1 MSATHWLTLGIV
13 SGLGALGGATSL
25 KPTPVE
31 GPPAVVI
38 DSLAS
43 RSYATT
49 LEGVQAAH
57 LTVLRNIANAQ
68 TPGYRAVRPMFETWF
83 DESGRTTGVMRPSM
97 EASPKPGWP
106 IHTSRALDVQI
117 HGSGHLQVLA
127 PNAPSG
133 RAYTRVGHLTVDP
146 QGFLAT
152 GRPGHTP
159 RRLAPPIAIPD
170 GAADLRVTD
179 GGTVEA
185 LAPET
190 KAWIPVGS
198 LQLATFPQD
207 HALQP
212 VGDVLHATTAAGTAL
227 VSEPGTPGLGTLRS
241 GALEGSNVDLAAE
254 TEQLRHLR
262 AWSESLSEALLVPD
276 PLAIVAT
283 ASH

>member
-31 GPPAVVI
+31 SGSAVMI

-57 LTVLRNIANAQ
+57 RTVLQNLANAQ
-68 TPGYRAVRPMFETWF
+68 TPGYRAVRPMFEVWL
-83 DESGRTTGVMRPSM
+83 DETARTSGAMLPTM
-97 EASPKPGWP
+97 ETSTKQGWP
-106 IHTSRALDVQI
+106 IDTGRTLDVQI
-117 HGSGHLQVLA
+117 QGSGHLQVLA

-170 GAADLRVTD
+170 GPADLRVTD
-179 GGTVEA
+179 RGTVEA

-198 LQLATFPQD
+198 LQLASFPHDQ
-207 HALQP
+207 ALQP
-212 VGDVLHATTAAGTAL
+212 AGDVLHATTAAGTPL
-227 VSEPGTPGLGTLRS
+227 VAEPGTPGLGTLRS
-241 GALEGSNVDLAAE
+241 GVLEGSNVDLAAE

-262 AWSESLSEALLVPD
+262 VWSEWLSEALMVPD
-276 PLAIVAT
+276 PLVTVAT
-283 ASH
+283 ASR